1 MEGNGQCLH
10 LASMTNLHALHGVI
24 RVLFLMKPKGDTST
38 IGNLGILA
46 ITLRPGKIP
55 GTKTDI
61 LKQKEFIRSY
71 VKMGMIYMKFMH
83 LWLPALFLFLNHT
96 ILINRILGYENRVAM
111 TNRAKHDPD
120 PESNEILYNF
130 FEWYLCPTS

>member
-1 MEGNGQCLH
+1 MFASCLYDKF
-10 LASMTNLHALHGVI
+10 ACAAWSDPGIV
-24 RVLFLMKPKGDTST
+24 LMKPKGDTST

-71 VKMGMIYMKFMH
+71 VK
-83 LWLPALFLFLNHT
+83 WA
-96 ILINRILGYENRVAM
+96 
-111 TNRAKHDPD
+111 
-120 PESNEILYNF
+120 
-130 FEWYLCPTS
+130 

>member
-71 VKMGMIYMKFMH
+71 VK
-83 LWLPALFLFLNHT
+83 WA
-96 ILINRILGYENRVAM
+96 
-111 TNRAKHDPD
+111 
-120 PESNEILYNF
+120 
-130 FEWYLCPTS
+130 

>member
-10 LASMTNLHALHGVI
+10 LASKTNLHALHGVI

-71 VKMGMIYMKFMH
+71 VTMGMIYMKFMH
-83 LWLPALFLFLNHT
+83 LWLPALFLFPEASLT
-96 ILINRILGYENRVAM
+96 DLKDGY
-111 TNRAKHDPD
+111 
-120 PESNEILYNF
+120 L
-130 FEWYLCPTS
+130 

>member
-1 MEGNGQCLH
+1 
-10 LASMTNLHALHGVI
+10 
-24 RVLFLMKPKGDTST
+24 MKPKGDTST

-71 VKMGMIYMKFMH
+71 VKMGMIMA
-83 LWLPALFLFLNHT
+83 PRPFLVSGGFSDGPERWIPLNHT

>member
-1 MEGNGQCLH
+1 MFASCLYDKF
-10 LASMTNLHALHGVI
+10 ACAAWSDPGIVFDET
-24 RVLFLMKPKGDTST
+24 KGDTST

-83 LWLPALFLFLNHT
+83 LWLPALFLFPEASLT
-96 ILINRILGYENRVAM
+96 DLKDGY
-111 TNRAKHDPD
+111 
-120 PESNEILYNF
+120 L
-130 FEWYLCPTS
+130 